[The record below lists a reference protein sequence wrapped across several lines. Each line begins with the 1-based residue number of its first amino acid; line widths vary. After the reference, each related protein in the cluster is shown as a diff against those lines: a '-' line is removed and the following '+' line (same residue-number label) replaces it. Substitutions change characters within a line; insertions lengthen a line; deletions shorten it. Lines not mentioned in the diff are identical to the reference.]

1 MGIYR
6 DRQKKIEADNRPL
19 TDETLEELGFGNDMH
34 NELSNFM
41 KEVTSQIMELKVSQN
56 LIAERVIDLE
66 KRMNIFTGSIVEM
79 AKVSNNQQGLKE
91 E

>member
-1 MGIYR
+1 M
-6 DRQKKIEADNRPL
+6 N
-19 TDETLEELGFGNDMH
+19 

-41 KEVTSQIMELKVSQN
+41 KEATSLILELKVRQN

-79 AKVSNNQQGLKE
+79 AKVSNNQLNKSINELLKGLKE

>member
-1 MGIYR
+1 M
-6 DRQKKIEADNRPL
+6 N
-19 TDETLEELGFGNDMH
+19 

-41 KEVTSQIMELKVSQN
+41 KEATSQILELKVSQN

-79 AKVSNNQQGLKE
+79 AKVSNNQLNKSINELLKGLKE

>member
-1 MGIYR
+1 M
-6 DRQKKIEADNRPL
+6 N
-19 TDETLEELGFGNDMH
+19 

-41 KEVTSQIMELKVSQN
+41 KEVTNQIMELKVSQN

-79 AKVSNNQQGLKE
+79 AKVSNNQLNKSINELLKGLKE